1 MSYTIG
7 YLDSRDEFV
16 ARDTAK
22 SKTEAHKKARSLTRK
37 HPSKPVMIL
46 NIRRR
51 KSQGRGR

>member
-51 KSQGRGR
+51 KSK

>member
-22 SKTEAHKKARSLTRK
+22 SKTEAHKKARSLARR

-46 NIRRR
+46 NIRR
-51 KSQGRGR
+51 KSKRRGR